1 MGLEIVREHNVR
13 EGQNAPRLHLVATPA
28 ICLQELRSGRRDRP
42 SRKEWWLIGPPQ
54 CQWPSG

>member
-28 ICLQELRSGRRDRP
+28 ICLQDMRSGRQDRL
-42 SRKEWWLIGPPQ
+42 SRKEWW
-54 CQWPSG
+54 